1 MPAADPPERRD
12 ASAGVMSSR
21 YPAEFRRE
29 QGFTERDW
37 LRCLPGAVRA
47 CALDLTQ
54 AGQARVSIG
63 SGSLTLGWQVLAPRA
78 IALMRMPRLAVHYRF
93 DAVSD
98 DERADFM
105 RYFDLY
111 TMRGGG

>member
-1 MPAADPPERRD
+1 MQAD
-12 ASAGVMSSR
+12 

-37 LRCLPGAVRA
+37 LRCLPGAVRDHP
-47 CALDLTQ
+47 LDL
-54 AGQARVSIG
+54 ARPGQAQVQIG
-63 SGSLTLGWQVLAPRA
+63 SGTLTLSWQALPPRSV
-78 IALMRMPRLAVHYRF
+78 ALMRMPRLGVHYRF
-93 DAVSD
+93 DAGVSEA
-98 DERADFM
+98 ERLAFM

>member
-1 MPAADPPERRD
+1 MQPD
-12 ASAGVMSSR
+12 

-37 LRCLPGAVRA
+37 LRCLPGAVRD
-47 CALDLTQ
+47 CALDLSEP
-54 AGQARVSIG
+54 GLARVQIG
-63 SGSLTLGWQVLAPRA
+63 GGQLLLRWQVMPPRQ
-78 IALMRMPRLAVHYRF
+78 IAMMRMPRLAVQYQF
-93 DAVSD
+93 DGVAEV
-98 DERADFM
+98 ERLAFM